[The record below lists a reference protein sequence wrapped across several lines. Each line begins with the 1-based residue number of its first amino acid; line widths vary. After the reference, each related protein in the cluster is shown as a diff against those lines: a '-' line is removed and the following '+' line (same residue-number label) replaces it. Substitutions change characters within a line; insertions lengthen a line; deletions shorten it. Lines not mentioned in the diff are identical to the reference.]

1 MTLRTAQ
8 AHFVRLS
15 NEHQVEIQG
24 LGFSHWIRE
33 PQSVIID
40 SSDEEDSDSN
50 DETLIKSKGSPKL
63 GSPKLGS
70 PKLGS
75 PKLNSSL
82 RRVPST
88 LTNLSR
94 DFNQVSGKFPDSP
107 KRRHS
112 RGGWSSH
119 SNSTINTNSSC
130 SMRRN
135 FARTWSG
142 ETISFSHD
150 NIEEEEEEN
159 IKTSSD
165 LEDTFTSS
173 TFSTFSESSEE
184 TSDLST
190 TESDEDSSIE
200 SLENLSLS
208 DESDREEEKVFT
220 RNERSLNKLT
230 TNSSESLSSTSSF
243 ESDSTSKTSI
253 HSKEDDETSST
264 QEKRLQLSEAL
275 LASQSEEEVEVE
287 KKEYQSDSENSLY
300 KGFTNSIFSSS
311 EDEGD
316 SEEEVEY
323 SNAVEVS
330 KAFYGVSTSF
340 TSSQYHQDSKFHHS
354 RQLRSKRA
362 SGYYSSDSEDDWE
375 FSNQNGQDEDDDDEE
390 FETIILG
397 IGNINDEISQPL
409 STNLIKPNPR
419 PTTIAEMQ
427 SKINLPVIVAPKVV
441 VDKLLAKI

>member
-1 MTLRTAQ
+1 MTLKTAQ

-24 LGFSHWIRE
+24 LGFSHLIRE
-33 PQSVIID
+33 PQSVVID

-50 DETLIKSKGSPKL
+50 DEDLIKSKGSPKL

-70 PKLGS
+70 PKLGL
-75 PKLNSSL
+75 PKLNSNL

-94 DFNQVSGKFPDSP
+94 DFNQVSSKFPDSP
-107 KRRHS
+107 KRRHP
-112 RGGWSSH
+112 RGGWSAH
-119 SNSTINTNSSC
+119 SNSSINTNSSC

-142 ETISFSHD
+142 ETISFGRD
-150 NIEEEEEEN
+150 NIVEEEEN
-159 IKTSSD
+159 IKTSS
-165 LEDTFTSS
+165 EIEGTFTPS

-253 HSKEDDETSST
+253 HSQESDETSST

-275 LASQSEEEVEVE
+275 LASQSEEEEEVE
-287 KKEYQSDSENSLY
+287 KNVYQSDSENSLY

-330 KAFYGVSTSF
+330 KAFYGLDSSF
-340 TSSQYHQDSKFHHS
+340 TSSQYHRDSKYHHS

-362 SGYYSSDSEDDWE
+362 SGYYSSDSEDDWD
-375 FSNQNGQDEDDDDEE
+375 FSNQDHQDEDDDDEE